1 MKKRLLLIIFLLS
14 GFTGCSNDESGFTG
28 SFNYECLKNHEN
40 YNWINKYN
48 EDDIEYL
55 KVTDLYTSFPGGVN
69 KVYYTEDETNIEYV
83 FDFLDCEI
91 NVENSPN
98 RYSPPTIYEY
108 TIYMKDGNK
117 YSFRISDGY
126 LYYYNDQEIN
136 IDKKSNYFNTSISLE
151 FNKLSLGECRY
162 SFNNIRNPFV
172 YINDEKKEEY
182 VRLENL
188 EFIKYEGQIE
198 GDIIKS
204 IIGDDHIIDVY
215 QNGVFT
221 FRYKNSEDGINYQ
234 LIDCEF

>member
-1 MKKRLLLIIFLLS
+1 
-14 GFTGCSNDESGFTG
+14 
-28 SFNYECLKNHEN
+28 
-40 YNWINKYN
+40 
-48 EDDIEYL
+48 
-55 KVTDLYTSFPGGVN
+55 
-69 KVYYTEDETNIEYV
+69 
-83 FDFLDCEI
+83 
-91 NVENSPN
+91 
-98 RYSPPTIYEY
+98 
-108 TIYMKDGNK
+108 MKDGNK

-234 LIDCEF
+234 LINCEF